1 MRQELTRTGVVGL
14 ELTREEVIDLKAQ
27 VEAVV
32 RKAQCREVNS
42 DVVDEL
48 DYISTR
54 LADLDDS
61 ITNILEDVTNE
72 QQ

>member
-1 MRQELTRTGVVGL
+1 MTRTGVVGL

-32 RKAQCREVNS
+32 RKAQCREVNT
-42 DVVDEL
+42 DIVDEL

>member
-32 RKAQCREVNS
+32 RKAQCREVNT
-42 DVVDEL
+42 DIVDEL